1 VVNTILLNNNELR
14 DLNFFYD
21 TLSTYVLHQ
30 PERLQWLNLSYNYL
44 IKIDAEILKFGQ
56 LKSLQLHGNY
66 IADLEEVRKLNEL
79 GTLQSLT
86 LNGNEIEKIKG
97 YRLYVLGLMFQ
108 KYETLRKFDTV
119 IITKTEFDNVL
130 VWNERLFAGM

>member
-1 VVNTILLNNNELR
+1 MKKKEIAYVVNTILLNNNEIRNL
-14 DLNFFYD
+14 DDFYF

-44 IKIDAEILKFGQ
+44 VKIDAEILEFKQ

-97 YRLYVLGLMFQ
+97 YRLYVLGLMF
-108 KYETLRKFDTV
+108 
-119 IITKTEFDNVL
+119 
-130 VWNERLFAGM
+130 